1 MIEKLDYFFKKKKLY
16 DAKYVYIY
24 SDFRIFFKNYKY
36 EPLKSVEKFLKLFTN
51 KGITCIVPSFSYTTS
66 GIFELKKTKSKV
78 GFLSNY
84 IIKNLKHE
92 RSEHPLFSFVAIG
105 KNKKIVKNIGKSAFG
120 KKSVHYKLY
129 KKNTYFLNLF
139 RPLKEGNT
147 LVHHIEQ
154 MNNVKYRYDKS
165 FKTKVLIGR
174 NKVLN
179 NYKAFLR
186 KSVDNKNY
194 AFTFRK
200 IIKDL
205 MKKKFMNHIVYKKSN
220 INIYSY
226 DNFYEY
232 LNFLI
237 KKDKNIFVKK
247 K

>member
-1 MIEKLDYFFKKKKLY
+1 M
-16 DAKYVYIY
+16 
-24 SDFRIFFKNYKY
+24 
-36 EPLKSVEKFLKLFTN
+36 
-51 KGITCIVPSFSYTTS
+51 
-66 GIFELKKTKSKV
+66 
-78 GFLSNY
+78 
-84 IIKNLKHE
+84 
-92 RSEHPLFSFVAIG
+92 
-105 KNKKIVKNIGKSAFG
+105 
-120 KKSVHYKLY
+120 
-129 KKNTYFLNLF
+129 NTYFLNLF

-200 IIKDL
+200 IIKNL

>member
-1 MIEKLDYFFKKKKLY
+1 MIEKLDYFFKKKNLY
-16 DAKYVYIY
+16 NATYIYIY
-24 SDFRIFFKNYKY
+24 SDFRIFFENYKD
-36 EPLKSVEKFLKLFTN
+36 EPVKSVEKFLKLFTN
-51 KGITCIVPSFSYTTS
+51 KGITCVVPSFSYTTS
-66 GIFELKKTKSKV
+66 GIFDLKKTKSKV

-120 KKSVHYKLY
+120 KKSVHHKLY

-154 MNNVKYRYDKS
+154 MNKVKYRYDKS
-165 FKTKVLIGR
+165 FKTKVLIGK
-174 NKVLN
+174 NKVLS

-186 KSVDNKNY
+186 KSVGDKNY
-194 AFTFRK
+194 SFTFRK
-200 IIKDL
+200 INKYLI
-205 MKKKFMNHIVYKKSN
+205 KKKFMNHIVYKKSN

-237 KKDKNIFVKK
+237 KKDRYIFVKK